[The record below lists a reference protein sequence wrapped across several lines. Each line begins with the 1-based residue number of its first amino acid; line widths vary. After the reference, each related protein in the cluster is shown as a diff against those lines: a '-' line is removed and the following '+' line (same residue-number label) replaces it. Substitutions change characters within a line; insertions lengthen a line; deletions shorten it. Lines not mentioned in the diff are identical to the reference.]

1 LLVENEEATENLI
14 KAIESGKAV
23 DVLTSQIEKRQNER
37 ADLEA
42 QLAQE
47 KMIKPILTYEEVKFF
62 FEKFKNGDAND
73 ISFRMAVVDTLINKI
88 YVFDGEDSR
97 LEIYC
102 HAIKQKI
109 ICSLGKLKSSPKD
122 QLAPPTGIEPVFRP

>member
-1 LLVENEEATENLI
+1 MLVENEEATENLI

-109 ICSLGKLKSSPKD
+109 VCSLGKLTRSPKE
-122 QLAPPTGIEPVFRP
+122 QLARQ